1 MEMLEKYA
9 SFILERATALG
20 ADKAVCSVAQSTK
33 REFNVDGGKFSL
45 FRTVFSDSVSITVF
59 VGGKKGSVSLNKFDE
74 ESLERAVEECIA
86 SAESAV
92 ADTAWEI
99 AEGIGEK
106 HFYKG
111 VYEPDTEKLFFRCR
125 ELTEDIAKRHP
136 KIMMEQMIVSHD
148 AEKRLY
154 RTTTGNSYYTVSGF
168 YEIDLMYSAHEGEKA
183 SSFFGSSQITAE
195 LDRPFIELGLI
206 DTELS
211 AIENQIDTTPA
222 SGKYVGRVIFAPGCF
237 ASDVIGTVC
246 GAFAGDTVILDG
258 TSLWK
263 NKLSQRVADKRLTVS
278 FKPSDSRIV
287 CKDNYSGEGYISE
300 DFDFI
305 RGGVLQG
312 FMISQYVA
320 NKTGFNRAPNSGA
333 NLVVEPGT
341 ESLDDIIAR
350 TEHGL
355 LVMRFS
361 GGNPGSNGEFSGV
374 AKNSFHIEDGKIASA
389 AGETMISGNL
399 AEMLCSLAGI
409 SSEFCADGLSVV
421 PYVAFDGITISGK

>member
-1 MEMLEKYA
+1 MEKLEKCA
-9 SFILERATALG
+9 SFVLERATALG
-20 ADKAVCSVAQSTK
+20 ADKAVCSVGQSIK
-33 REFNVDGGKFSL
+33 REFNVDGGRFSL
-45 FRTVFSDSVSITVF
+45 FRTVFSDSVSITVY

-74 ESLERAVEECIA
+74 ESLERAVAECIA
-86 SAESAV
+86 SANSAV
-92 ADTAWEI
+92 ADSAWEI
-99 AEGIGEK
+99 AEGVGEK
-106 HFYKG
+106 HFSEG

-125 ELTEDIAKRHP
+125 ELTDDIAKRHP
-136 KIMMEQMIVSHD
+136 RIMMEQMIVSHD
-148 AEKRLY
+148 AVKRLY
-154 RTTTGNSYYTVSGF
+154 RTTTGNSYYTVGGF
-168 YEIDLMYSAHEGEKA
+168 YGIDLMYSAHEGEKA
-183 SSFFGSSQITAE
+183 SSFFGSSQVTAE

-211 AIENQIDTTPA
+211 AIERQIDTTPA
-222 SGKYVGRVIFAPGCF
+222 NGKYVGRVIFAPGCF
-237 ASDVIGTVC
+237 ASDVVGTVC

-258 TSLWK
+258 TSIWK
-263 NKLSQRVADKRLTVS
+263 NKLSQRVADEKLTVS

-305 RGGVLQG
+305 RGGVLQN

-320 NKTGFNRAPNSGA
+320 NKTGFRRAPNSGA
-333 NLVVEPGT
+333 NLVVEPGS
-341 ESLDDIIAR
+341 ESLDDIIKR

-374 AKNSFHIEDGKIASA
+374 AKNSFHIENGKITSA
-389 AGETMISGNL
+389 ASETMISGNL
-399 AEMLCSLAGI
+399 AEMLGSLAGI
-409 SSEFCADGLSVV
+409 SREYCADGWSVV